1 METQVENPTVTR
13 IRELAEQFRAAQQHS
28 HQMMEQSLHVAWRLG
43 DVIHDLEL
51 EVEQDEFH
59 SILAQVGLEKT
70 VARKLVKYYKTTPAD
85 KLMDSRQ
92 GMLALGFSREKKDTP
107 QGGDKTVRMLPHLS
121 ASVAAW
127 ARYVR
132 AVTTRQLEMD
142 PEEARRETREMF
154 IWLQNLHGETSNG

>member
-13 IRELAEQFRAAQQHS
+13 LRELAEQFRAEQQRS
-28 HQMMEQSLHVAWRLG
+28 QEMMQQSLHVAWRLG

-51 EVEQDEFH
+51 EVEQEEFH
-59 SILAQVGLEKT
+59 SILAEVQIEKT

-92 GMLALGFSREKKDTP
+92 GMLALGFNREKKDAP

-121 ASVAAW
+121 AAVAAW

-154 IWLQNLHGETSNG
+154 VWLEALHKGTANG